1 MLYEGGYNIIE
12 LFSATKGMN
21 QNIAPSLLKA
31 EYSPYIKNIMPES
44 LGEGLVRYGTSLFS
58 EVPQDDII
66 NAFPFQAPDGSKQQI
81 LYFNGYQNFSVVS
94 NLRIVSANHIR
105 LTSVNKALFQ
115 PDTYLRLQYTDK
127 HGISPV
133 SYYQIRSIQDLGGN
147 TIDIEVDQNSFADAL
162 VGFYIT
168 APGTP
173 NPQYISGTQFSITV
187 PGDFITSLFYTVGQS
202 LKLTIN
208 AAAVNLVIAAIDT
221 TVPGQI
227 TFTTTGDVIP
237 NFTNV
242 DTRVLQYAS
251 STPAV
256 SAIANSYGYIKVLD
270 VASNTLLPGVDQTI
284 SGLSVAC
291 VPRSEFFGKL
301 QWICNG
307 VDPVMVWDGE
317 VLQVYVEE
325 VKETSANSF
334 NRIDAR
340 NFSFVVDGS
349 FLIGKYVIGEDIT
362 LAIAPDAQQ
371 PFVDYSLEIEAIAQ
385 LGNVV
390 TITVT
395 EDLPAFTGSNRL
407 QVFYFDK
414 PPRFSY
420 MKGAHD
426 RLWCLGEGA
435 VGLDYRVPD
444 QAMRVY
450 YSYKPYTDAT
460 VFKFFNEKT
469 KTVPS
474 EEISAKHGEADNLEA
489 ILNISGNLIFMGRKK
504 SQVWRGT
511 DPVEQNSPESF
522 SWAVTLP
529 VGVYHGDLVVE
540 LANDAQFLNEN
551 GFLSFG
557 TLNIAK
563 QFAASNTPNMDK
575 LASEYINSIDNNL
588 QYRACRS
595 FKYNSGKFC
604 GFKIGQ
610 NDLIVS
616 KYHTSFFWWGIFD
629 GDFSVSSAFL
639 STLDDS
645 LYLYIGKEIYQ
656 YADGFGGSPTMY
668 GDRNGTRF
676 IDFVETK
683 YVNNLKRR
691 YANKRYEIQ
700 ADYSSNIVI
709 NPENK
714 VNVYIAGDLRD
725 TFLLDDVYTFPLRG
739 DVLGT
744 INLIKSSDIGN
755 NPNNPSSTALGMRL
769 DAPSHTQKG
778 RLKFLS
784 NNFSVTVAGKI
795 KNGPFSLKKIR
806 LFGISER

>member
-31 EYSPYIKNIMPES
+31 DYSSYIKNIMPES

-58 EVPQDDII
+58 ELPEDDII
-66 NAFPFQAPDGSKQQI
+66 NAFPFKAPDGSKQQI

-94 NLRIVSANHIR
+94 NLRIFSSNRIA
-105 LTSVNKALFQ
+105 LTSVNKSLFQ
-115 PDTYLRLQYTDK
+115 PDTYLRLQYIDK
-127 HGISPV
+127 HGLSPV
-133 SYYQIRSIQDLGGN
+133 SYYQIRSVENPEND
-147 TIDIEVDQNSFADAL
+147 TIIIEVDQNSFADAL
-162 VGFYIT
+162 VDFYIQ
-168 APGTP
+168 APGTS
-173 NPQYISGTQFSITV
+173 NPQYISGTEFSITV
-187 PGDFITSLFYTVGQS
+187 PGDFITGLFYKVGQP
-202 LKLTIN
+202 LILTIN
-208 AAAVNLVIAAIDT
+208 DVDVNLTISVIDDS
-221 TVPGQI
+221 VPGQI
-227 TFTTTGDVIP
+227 TFTTEGDTIP
-237 NFTNV
+237 AFTDA
-242 DTRVLQYAS
+242 DTRVLSYAS
-251 STPAV
+251 STPAI
-256 SAIANSYGYIKVLD
+256 SSIANSYGYIKVLD
-270 VASNTLLPGVDQTI
+270 VESRDLLPGVDQTI

-307 VDPVMVWDGE
+307 VDPVMTWDGA
-317 VLQVYVEE
+317 VLKVYTEQ
-325 VKETSANSF
+325 VKETNATSF
-334 NRIDAR
+334 NRIDDR
-340 NFSFVVDGS
+340 NFSFVVDDS
-349 FLIGKYVIGEDIT
+349 FLIDKYVVGENIT
-362 LAIAPDAQQ
+362 LGVAPGRNQ
-371 PFVDYSLEIEAIAQ
+371 PFVNYPLEIEAIAE
-385 LGNVV
+385 LGNVI

-395 EDLPAFTGSNRL
+395 EDLPAFTGTNSL
-407 QVFYFDK
+407 QLFYYDK

-435 VGLDYRVPD
+435 VGLDYRIPD

-460 VFKFFNEKT
+460 EFRFFNEKT
-469 KTVPS
+469 KTVSS

-489 ILNISGNLIFMGRKK
+489 ILNISGNLIFMGRQK

-511 DPVEQNSPESF
+511 DPVEQNSPETF

-629 GDFSVSSAFL
+629 GDFSASSAFL

-645 LYLYIGKEIYQ
+645 LYLYIGEKIYQ

-700 ADYSSNIVI
+700 ADYSSSIVI

-725 TFLLDDVYTFPLRG
+725 TFVLDDVYAFPMQG

-744 INLIKSSDIGN
+744 INLVDGSQAGN

-769 DAPSHTQKG
+769 DSPSHTQKG

-784 NNFSVTVAGKI
+784 NTFSVTIAGKI

-806 LFGISER
+806 LFGVIER

>member
-21 QNIAPSLLKA
+21 QNIAPSLIPSD
-31 EYSPYIKNIMPES
+31 YSSYIKNIMPES
-44 LGEGLVRYGTSLFS
+44 LGEGRVRYGNALFS

-66 NAFPFQAPDGSKQQI
+66 NKFPFKAPDGTKQQI
-81 LYFNGYQNFSVVS
+81 LYFNGYQTFSVVS

-105 LTSVNKALFQ
+105 LTSINKSLFQ
-115 PDTYLRLQYTDK
+115 PDTYLKLQYTDK
-127 HGISPV
+127 HGLSPV
-133 SYYQIRSIQDLGGN
+133 SYYEIKSIQDLGGN

-162 VGFYIT
+162 IDFYIP

-187 PGDFITSLFYTVGQS
+187 PGDFITALFYVVGQS
-202 LKLTIN
+202 LRLTIN
-208 AAAVNLVIAAIDT
+208 AGVVDLVIAAIDT

-237 NFTNV
+237 AFTDP

-251 STPAV
+251 STPSI
-256 SAIANSYGYIKVLD
+256 SAISNSYGYIKVLD
-270 VASNTLLPGVDQTI
+270 VATDTLLPGVDQTL

-291 VPRSEFFGKL
+291 ASRSEFFKER
-301 QWICNG
+301 QWIYNG
-307 VDPVMVWDGE
+307 VDPIMTWDGAA
-317 VLQVYVEE
+317 LKVYQEE

-334 NRIDAR
+334 NRIDDR
-340 NFSFVVDGS
+340 HFSFVVDGS
-349 FLIGKYVIGEDIT
+349 FLIGKYVVGENIT
-362 LAIAPDAQQ
+362 LAIAPNAQQ
-371 PFVDYSLEIEAIAQ
+371 PFVDYLLEIEAISQ

-395 EDLPAFTGSNRL
+395 EDLPAFTGANRAAL
-407 QVFYFDK
+407 FYYDK

-420 MKGAHD
+420 MKAAHD

-435 VGLDYRVPD
+435 VGLGYRIPD
-444 QAMRVY
+444 QSLRFF
-450 YSYKPYTDAT
+450 YSYKTATDEGG
-460 VFKFFNEKT
+460 FRFFNEKT

-474 EEISAKHGEADNLEA
+474 EDISAKHGIADNLEA
-489 ILNISGNLIFMGRKK
+489 ILNISGNLIFMGRQK
-504 SQVWRGT
+504 SQVWRGI
-511 DPVEQNSPESF
+511 DPLLEDSPDSF
-522 SWAVTLP
+522 TWVSTLP
-529 VGVYHGDLVVE
+529 VGVYNGDLVVE
-540 LANDAQFLNEN
+540 LANDAQFLNQN

-575 LASEYINSIDNNL
+575 LASEYLNSINTNL

-595 FKYNSGKFC
+595 FKYDSGKFC

-629 GDFSVSSAFL
+629 GDFSAASSFL

-645 LYLYIGKEIYQ
+645 LYLSIGNKIYQ
-656 YADGFGGSPTMY
+656 YADGFGGSSKLY
-668 GDRNGTRF
+668 GDRDGARF

-683 YVNNLKRR
+683 YVNNIKRR
-691 YANKRYEIQ
+691 YANKRYEIE
-700 ADYSSNIVI
+700 ADYSSSIVI
-709 NPENK
+709 NPENT
-714 VNVYIAGDLRD
+714 VRVYIAGDLRD
-725 TFLLDDVYTFPLRG
+725 TFTLEDLYGFPIKG

-744 INLIKSSDIGN
+744 INLVDGSQAGD

-769 DAPSHTQKG
+769 DSPSHNKKG

-784 NNFSVTVAGKI
+784 NRFSVTIAGKI

-806 LFGISER
+806 LFGVSER